1 MANSLRQLEGSLLS
15 GVATRTETAIDDVD
29 MGGATFKAKAK
40 SKILGAGALYA
51 VVGHDEAA
59 GTLTAMMGF
68 YDRDDNLISVGSVL
82 TFAATTAT
90 ATLSSAEIPTQ
101 PNARFLSASQIEVP
115 TGAWACRLN
124 ILTLTT
130 STEFDIFV
138 QHDDGFTR

>member
-15 GVATRTETAIDDVD
+15 GAALRTETAIDDVD

-40 SKILGAGALYA
+40 SKVHGAGALYA
-51 VVGHDEAA
+51 IIGHNEAA

-68 YDRDDNLISVGSVL
+68 YDRSDNLISVGSVL

-90 ATLSSAEIPTQ
+90 ATLTEDDGTSTNS
-101 PNARFLSASQIEVP
+101 RFLSAAQIEVP
-115 TGAWACRLN
+115 QGAWACRLN

-138 QHDDGFTR
+138 QHDDGFSR